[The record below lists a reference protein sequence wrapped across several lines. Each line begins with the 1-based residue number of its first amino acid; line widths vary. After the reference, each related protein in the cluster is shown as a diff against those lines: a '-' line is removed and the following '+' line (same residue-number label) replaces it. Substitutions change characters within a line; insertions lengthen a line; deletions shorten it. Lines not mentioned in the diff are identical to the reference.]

1 MNLERTLSVRDA
13 YTQSGTFDS
22 ELWYLY
28 LHNKVPCRYEYEVK
42 GEEDIDFNAL
52 DFNEVKKFFN
62 GPFMFRKYSYTVID
76 NREKEEDGDIDISGF
91 KLDDESYGGSLTFS
105 VDGKVIFIGAS
116 KVVVYYDEKEDYRR
130 IRELAKKIYETCPK
144 EEPEERKSKVSL
156 IKSYQGDYYTDP
168 LPIPPIDVDIHTNYN
183 DDFPKVYDDIID
195 FLKSPKSGLILLYGE
210 HGTGKST
217 FIRHLTSA
225 VPKEY
230 IVIPNLV
237 APHLGDPDFS
247 SFITDH
253 KNSVFI
259 LEDCEQLL
267 EDRANNVWNTAISTI
282 LNISDG
288 FTGYLTNI
296 QLICTFNAPVTQID
310 PALLRKG
317 RCIAKYEFNK
327 LAAEK
332 VAVLNEKYDFGIDP
346 IEDMTLAEVFNYEKA
361 DYTEDKKKRKIG
373 F

>member
-1 MNLERTLSVRDA
+1 MNLENKLSVRDA
-13 YTQSGTFDS
+13 YTYSGTFDS

-28 LHNKVPCRYEYEVK
+28 LYNKVPCRYEYEVK
-42 GEEDIDFNAL
+42 GEEDIDFNKL
-52 DFNEVKKFFN
+52 EFNDIKKFFN
-62 GPFMFRKYSYTVID
+62 GPFKFRKYSYTVID
-76 NREKEEDGDIDISGF
+76 NREKEDDDKDYRGF
-91 KLDDESYGGSLTFS
+91 RLDDESYGGSLTFS
-105 VDGKVIFIGAS
+105 VDRKVIFIGAS
-116 KVVVYYDEKEDYRR
+116 KVVIYYDEDEDYQY
-130 IRELAKKIYETCPK
+130 IRDLAKKIYEICPK
-144 EEPEERKSKVSL
+144 EEPEERESKVSL
-156 IKSYQGDYYTDP
+156 IKCYQGDYYTDS
-168 LPIPPIDVDIHTNYN
+168 LPIPPIDVDINTNYN
-183 DDFPKVYDDIID
+183 DDFPKVYNEIIE
-195 FLKSPKSGLILLYGE
+195 FLKSQKSGLILLYGD

-217 FIRHLTSA
+217 LIRHLTSA

-230 IVIPNLV
+230 IVIPNSV

-267 EDRANNVWNTAISTI
+267 EDRSNNVWNTAISTI
-282 LNISDG
+282 LNMSDG

-310 PALLRKG
+310 SALLRKG

-332 VAVLNEKYDFGIDP
+332 VAVLNEKYDLGISP
-346 IEDMTLAEVFNYEKA
+346 IEDMTLAEIFNYEKT
-361 DYTEDKKKRKIG
+361 DYSEDKKKRKIG